1 MDKAWI
7 RILYQICRI
16 LAIYFLFIE
25 LNFLW
30 LFGYSPGIVELKN
43 PSYTVASEVYA
54 SDGSL
59 LGRYYKENR
68 SPIKYEEIPQ
78 NLIDALIAT
87 EDVRFYQ
94 HHGIDFQSLVSSVY
108 STATGDKRGA
118 STITQQLAKNLF
130 RTRSKSSQGLIRYV
144 PGVSTVVY
152 KTKEWLTALKLEM
165 LYTKKEI
172 LEMYLNT
179 VSFGNNTFGIQVAS
193 KKYFSKNPDLL
204 KDEEAALM
212 VGMLKA
218 TSTFN
223 PKV

>member
-7 RILYQICRI
+7 RILYQTCRI
-16 LAIYFLFIE
+16 LAIYFLLIE

-30 LFGYSPGIVELKN
+30 LFGYSPGIMELKN

-87 EDVRFYQ
+87 EDIRFYQ
-94 HHGIDFQSLVSSVY
+94 HHGIDFQSLLSSVY

-130 RTRSKSSQGLIRYV
+130 
-144 PGVSTVVY
+144 
-152 KTKEWLTALKLEM
+152 
-165 LYTKKEI
+165 
-172 LEMYLNT
+172 
-179 VSFGNNTFGIQVAS
+179 
-193 KKYFSKNPDLL
+193 
-204 KDEEAALM
+204 
-212 VGMLKA
+212 
-218 TSTFN
+218 
-223 PKV
+223 